1 MRDSAALMVFKRMA
15 WLVNMR
21 RLADA
26 CTVHVHE
33 DGQGCMLSQLTRAN
47 CCISCA

>member
-1 MRDSAALMVFKRMA
+1 MRGSAALMVFKRMA

-26 CTVHVHE
+26 GAVHVHE
-33 DGQGCMLSQLTRAN
+33 HDRVVCYPS
-47 CCISCA
+47 